1 MPGLRS
7 ILSLA
12 PALIVA
18 GCAAG
23 PNYHRPEMHP
33 PAQFVAGPATVVATT
48 SATPAAD
55 YASWWHALQD
65 PVLDSLVERAVQANP
80 DVEIALS
87 RLQAARTYE
96 AGLTSVVLPIG
107 EASAGGGR
115 GTGSDLARGRASQ
128 TLISADNSHGLTQ
141 INALGG
147 FDAVWELDLFGRYRR
162 EIQAAHFDTEAAAAA
177 RSEVLVTV
185 IADVTRAYVDLR
197 GLQMQAAVLRSA
209 VTALDEAHR
218 IADIRYQRG
227 ITNELDSTL
236 AARELATVQA
246 SLAPVEAQ
254 VSAAQYTI
262 AVLLGEYPEQMAAE
276 LSVPAV
282 VPDVPAAVA
291 PGVPVD
297 LLRRRPD
304 VRQAE
309 WQLAS
314 ATANIGIATA
324 GLFPRIAITG
334 AIGAQRQGYGT
345 TPEIG
350 QHVWSAGPA
359 ALWPLLDFGA
369 LDAQVEIAD
378 LNTHALLVNYRRTI
392 ENAVRDVDT
401 SIAGLGGAREQLA
414 RLGDALV
421 ASQRAV
427 TLANERYERGLTDYL
442 NVVDAERAEYTLEVQ
457 YAAAQVTL
465 AEQFVALYRSLG
477 GGWENYQTLP
487 PRYTPRPA
495 IVAAFQRILS
505 RDDPLNTP

>member
-1 MPGLRS
+1 MANSRPFWSL
-7 ILSLA
+7 LA
-12 PALIVA
+12 PALLA
-18 GCAAG
+18 SACAVG
-23 PNYHRPEMHP
+23 PDYHRPETHT
-33 PAQFVAGPATVVATT
+33 PAQFIAAGAPAGA
-48 SATPAAD
+48 APAPEL
-55 YASWWHALQD
+55 ASWWHGLQD
-65 PVLDSLVERAVQANP
+65 PVLDSLVERAITANP
-80 DVEIALS
+80 DIEIALS

-96 AGLTSVVLPIG
+96 AGLASVMLPIG
-107 EASAGGGR
+107 LASAGGGR

-128 TLISADNSHGLTQ
+128 TLLSADNSHGLTQ
-141 INALGG
+141 INELGG
-147 FDAVWELDLFGRYRR
+147 FDAVWVLDLFGRYRR
-162 EIQAAHFDTEAAAAA
+162 EIQAAHFETEAAAAA

-185 IADVTRAYVDLR
+185 ISDVTRAYVDLR
-197 GLQMQAAVLRSA
+197 GLQMQAAVLHSA
-209 VTALDEAHR
+209 VDALQEAAR
-218 IADIRYQRG
+218 IAQIRYQRG
-227 ITNELDSTL
+227 ITNELDATL

-276 LSVPAV
+276 LAAPAV

-291 PGVPVD
+291 SGVPVD

-304 VRQAE
+304 VQQAE

-314 ATANIGIATA
+314 ATAKIGVATA
-324 GLFPRIAITG
+324 ALFPTVALT
-334 AIGAQRQGYGT
+334 ASIGAQRQGLGT
-345 TPEIG
+345 TPVIG

-359 ALWPLLDFGA
+359 AVWPLLDFGA

-378 LNTHALLVNYRRTI
+378 LDTHALLVNYRRTI

-401 SIAGLGGAREQLA
+401 AMVNLAGAREQLA

-427 TLANERYERGLTDYL
+427 TLAHERYERGLTDYL

-457 YAAAQVTL
+457 YAGAQVTV

-477 GGWENYQTLP
+477 GGWESYQTLP

-495 IVAAFQRILS
+495 IIATFQRILS
-505 RDDPLNTP
+505 RDDPLNSP